1 MKLLMTAWSFYPAQE
16 GGPSNALYWLASGLA
31 SIGHD
36 MRVITTDR
44 YLPENTVPINKWH
57 RLNGFDVIY
66 QTLEQSDAL
75 LYRELENCDIFFTD
89 GVCKLDYFRLIRKAL
104 SKKKAVVLSPRG
116 ELMDAAID
124 HKGKLYGSLKR
135 AFLFIVSAW
144 LGKRIWFHATS
155 SAELDAIHKYFGR
168 NARAVLIP
176 NYMILPDVQ
185 EDALKDTLRDYLLY
199 VGRINHI
206 KNLEVLIRGLNLS
219 ECFMNSNMVLKIAGE
234 TIGDYYESLLRL
246 VASLGMQDK
255 VQFLGA
261 IRGEEKDS
269 LYAQAKCTYLISKSE
284 NFGNVVIESLRQ
296 GTPVI
301 ASKGTPWEKLNEKTA
316 GRWIEATEEMVCS
329 ATDDVLSL
337 SQESYMEMRQNAYD
351 YSLTFDIY
359 SNISQWADLINKVSE

>member
-31 SIGHD
+31 SIGHN

-44 YLPENTVPINKWH
+44 YLPENSVPINKWH

-66 QTLEQSDAL
+66 QTLDQSDAL
-75 LYRELENCDIFFTD
+75 LYSELENCDILFTD

-124 HKGKLYGSLKR
+124 HKGKLYGALKR
-135 AFLFIVSAW
+135 AFLFLVRVW

-155 SAELDAIHKYFGR
+155 TAELDAIHKYFGR
-168 NARAVLIP
+168 NAKAVIIP

-185 EDALKDTLRDYLLY
+185 EDVLKESQREYLLY

-206 KNLEVLIRGLNLS
+206 KNLDILISGLS
-219 ECFMNSNMVLKIAGE
+219 RSKCFMNSNMVLKIAGE
-234 TIGDYYESLLRL
+234 TGGEYFESLVQLIT
-246 VASLGMQDK
+246 SLGLQNK

-261 IRGEEKDS
+261 IRGEEKER

-301 ASKGTPWEKLNEKTA
+301 ASKGTPWEKLDERTA
-316 GRWIEATEEMVCS
+316 GRWIEATEGMVSS

-351 YSLTFDIY
+351 FSLTFDIY
-359 SNISQWADLINKVSE
+359 SNISQWTNFINKVSE